1 MKIIAEVFL
10 DSFSFGWRLD
20 NDEIFH
26 NVLYYTKSLHNHNQR
41 RFLAVVEAINYSG
54 NRYLLLDSIDYWLD

>member
-41 RFLAVVEAINYSG
+41 RFLAVVEVINLF
-54 NRYLLLDSIDYWLD
+54 R